1 MPITTNINEGFCKGD
16 PSSIR
21 RGEEMLIEELSKYK
35 QIWEEFKKEYG
46 CIYWSGNFLLEDME
60 EIEQKYFPKPVTTT
74 ITIRVE
80 ASNLDDMSNALHDI
94 RSFVSA
100 NGKSEMKIVNKKED

>member
-1 MPITTNINEGFCKGD
+1 MEDKVSINRKD
-16 PSSIR
+16 LNK
-21 RGEEMLIEELSKYK
+21 LIDENNKYK
-35 QIWEEFKKEYG
+35 NMWEEFKKEYG

-60 EIEQKYFPKPVTTT
+60 EIEQKYFPKPITTT

-94 RSFVSA
+94 RSFVNA
-100 NGKSEMKIVNKKED
+100 NGKSKMKIVNKKED